1 MAPYRACDD
10 KHKRADV
17 AIKSPEHPPH
27 SPTEMA
33 AMTSSFAGVKLNVAA
48 VRISKVRP

>member
-1 MAPYRACDD
+1 MTSARNSSLETSSNSSA
-10 KHKRADV
+10 
-17 AIKSPEHPPH
+17 
-27 SPTEMA
+27 MA